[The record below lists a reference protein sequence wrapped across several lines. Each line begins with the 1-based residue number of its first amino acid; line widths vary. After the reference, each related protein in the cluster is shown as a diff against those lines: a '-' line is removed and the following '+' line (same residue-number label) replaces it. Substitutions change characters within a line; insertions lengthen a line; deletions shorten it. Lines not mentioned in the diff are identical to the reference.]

1 MHVWVRL
8 VATTRVVCSRVAFGV
23 HLLDLVM
30 GMLGASTGD
39 VDGVFRLFGGI
50 GDDDHKG
57 RDHQSEGKERK
68 ARHS

>member
-8 VATTRVVCSRVAFGV
+8 VATTRVVCFRVAFGV

-30 GMLGASTGD
+30 GMPGAGTED
-39 VDGVFRLFGGI
+39 VDGVFRLGGI
-50 GDDDHKG
+50 GDDDHQG
-57 RDHQSEGKERK
+57 RDHQSEGKERT